1 MNVWHTRGMRWS
13 LAVFTIA
20 MAGQA
25 VWAFSRFGATLL
37 TAVAAVISIGCLA
50 ALLYVWR
57 LSRRAVKTV
66 ERAVPG
72 MTAEIK
78 PPRRP
83 S

>member
-1 MNVWHTRGMRWS
+1 MTNGLRASRGYEVAWCALATTALATAILYWLGFS
-13 LAVFTIA
+13 L
-20 MAGQA
+20 
-25 VWAFSRFGATLL
+25 L
-37 TAVAAVISIGCLA
+37 AALA
-50 ALLYVWR
+50 ALLLSCPVALLYAWW

-72 MTAEIK
+72 MTAEVK